1 MTRDDIIR
9 MARQVGFVLDE
20 ADFIYPN
27 PRRSGIQLEL
37 ERFAALVAQHERE
50 ACRRAFDA
58 YLLTS
63 DPGPLR
69 ARGNA

>member
-1 MTRDDIIR
+1 MTQDEII
-9 MARQVGFVLDE
+9 ALAKEAGFMQHLGV
-20 ADFIYPN
+20 ICIPN
-27 PRRSGIQLEL
+27 IQNL
-37 ERFAALVAQHERE
+37 ERFASLVAASERE

-69 ARGNA
+69 ARGNNES